1 MEGMEEV
8 RQRSRRGNQV
18 LFAKDSACLRD
29 LAELL
34 RPAPHRVAVLWGLE
48 LARGSVEELEERYP
62 AERRP
67 REAWE
72 AAWDWAS
79 GKIKMR
85 LAQRKILDCHALAK
99 ELDSPAD
106 RALCHAVGQ
115 ACAIIHTAGHA
126 LGYPIYDLTALVNRL
141 GLEHC
146 AQAVEERRRV
156 YTDRLLYWQEHAG
169 EYRGTW
175 AEFLLK

>member
-1 MEGMEEV
+1 MEEV

-67 REAWE
+67 REAGE
-72 AAWDWAS
+72 AAWAWAS
-79 GKIKMR
+79 GEIKMR

-156 YTDRLLYWQEHAG
+156 YTDRLLYWREHAG
-169 EYRGTW
+169 EYRGAW